1 MGQVAL
7 LRLNYP
13 GENGIVQFGKE
24 MVVLICKY
32 LYIDKSKS
40 VHVSVYIY
48 IHISTI
54 YLIHLD
60 ISIWILCDV
69 HIAYTYI
76 YYIHTHAISFRCLSK
91 GNGVQQLDGAR

>member
-48 IHISTI
+48 
-54 YLIHLD
+54 
-60 ISIWILCDV
+60 
-69 HIAYTYI
+69 TYI
-76 YYIHTHAISFRCLSK
+76 NHLFDTS
-91 GNGVQQLDGAR
+91 